1 MGDNPPGRSERRFWM
16 TRKHGA
22 VGFLTLMCLALL
34 AWGAVSATAASKQH
48 KLTNVTLQLKWVT
61 QAQFAGYYAAL
72 EKGYYNK
79 AGLNVKIKV
88 GGPSIT
94 PETVVAGKQADF
106 GLDWL
111 PNLFATREKGSG
123 LVSIA
128 QVFARSGMTEL
139 TWKSSG
145 INSIAKMRGKKV
157 GVWCCGNQPELF
169 AALTKNGINP
179 AKSSDVT
186 IVNQPFDMNLL
197 LKKQVDAAAAMTY
210 NELAQVLETK
220 NPATGKL
227 YTMNDLN
234 VFKMASPSVG
244 TGMLEDNVF
253 VRGDWLKDP
262 ANQKTAVAFLKA
274 SFQGWIYCRDHQSDC
289 VNTVL
294 KNGSLLGKGHQTWQM
309 NEINK
314 LIWPNADG
322 IGLVPAS
329 AVNAT
334 AKIAK
339 TYGVIKKLPTGATN
353 YTYAQQAVS
362 ELKSAGVDVNGASW
376 KPATVTVTPGGK

>member
-1 MGDNPPGRSERRFWM
+1 M
-16 TRKHGA
+16 TRKHWV
-22 VGFLTLMCLALL
+22 VGLLALACTGL
-34 AWGAVSATAASKQH
+34 AIGVVAAGAANKQQ

-72 EKGYYNK
+72 EKGYYK
-79 AGLNVKIKV
+79 DAGLNVKIKI

-94 PETVVAGKQADF
+94 PELVVKGKQADF

-111 PNLFATREKGSG
+111 PNLLATREQKSG

-128 QVFARSGMTEL
+128 QVFNKSGMTEL

-145 INSIAKMRGKKV
+145 INTIAKMRGKKV

-179 AKSSDVT
+179 AKASDVT
-186 IVNQPFDMNLL
+186 IVNQPFDMSLF
-197 LKKQVDAAAAMTY
+197 LKHQVDAAAAMTY

-227 YTMNDLN
+227 YQLSDLN
-234 VFKMASPSVG
+234 VFKMASPQVG

-262 ANQKTAVAFLKA
+262 ANQATAVKFLKA
-274 SFQGWIYCRDHQSDC
+274 SFQGWIYCRDHQTDC
-289 VNTVL
+289 VNFVL
-294 KNGSLLGKGHQTWQM
+294 KNGSLLGRGHQTWQM

-314 LIWPNADG
+314 LIWPNPFG
-322 IGLVPAS
+322 IGHVSPAQ
-329 AVNAT
+329 VNQT

-339 TYGVIKKLPTGATN
+339 TYGVIKKLPSGAV
-353 YTYAQQAVS
+353 TYQYADQALNQ
-362 ELKSAGVDVNGASW
+362 LKAAHVDIYGAKW
-376 KPATVTVTPGGK
+376 RAKTVKVTEGGK